1 MLSTFYP
8 VIQTV
13 VIYAMLVFVVA
24 LILRLI
30 FNYSDPNP
38 FGAVGRFSYNL
49 KKATDRFVYP
59 AARLLATFRVDTRLA
74 PLVTIFLSIV
84 LAYFTLQI
92 IGNTFFI
99 VDGLTDAILRN
110 NAKALI
116 GFVLYALVSVYFVY
130 FHPFPRLVVR
140 IYAQYFSRFCAA
152 RNRPGFDSGAAS
164 RSANRNVRYFRDA
177 RSSSARIFADDN
189 LAHLRLLVIQFTE
202 KDGAFIFVVRV
213 ILKSSKSEIVG
224 EMNGALKVKI
234 NALPID
240 GAANAELIK
249 ILAKHFG
256 VTKSAIKILKGQ
268 ASKIKQIKIVGAWAA
283 NLPDV
288 KTA

>member
-1 MLSTFYP
+1 MLSTIYP

-13 VIYAMLVFVVA
+13 VIYAMLVFVIA

-99 VDGLTDAILRN
+99 IDGLTDAILRN

-116 GFVLYALVSVYFVY
+116 GFVLYALVSVYILFIFIRFLASWFVFTRNTFLGFVRRVTDPVLLPVQRLIPPIGMFDISPMLVLLLLGFLQTIILRAFVY
-130 FHPFPRLVVR
+130 
-140 IYAQYFSRFCAA
+140 
-152 RNRPGFDSGAAS
+152 
-164 RSANRNVRYFRDA
+164 
-177 RSSSARIFADDN
+177 
-189 LAHLRLLVIQFTE
+189 
-202 KDGAFIFVVRV
+202 
-213 ILKSSKSEIVG
+213 
-224 EMNGALKVKI
+224 
-234 NALPID
+234 
-240 GAANAELIK
+240 
-249 ILAKHFG
+249 
-256 VTKSAIKILKGQ
+256 
-268 ASKIKQIKIVGAWAA
+268 
-283 NLPDV
+283 
-288 KTA
+288 

>member
-1 MLSTFYP
+1 MLSTIYP

-84 LAYFTLQI
+84 LAYFTLQV

-99 VDGLTDAILRN
+99 VDGLTDAILSN

-116 GFVLYALVSVYFVY
+116 GFVLYALVSIYILFIFIRFLASWFV
-130 FHPFPRLVVR
+130 F
-140 IYAQYFSRFCAA
+140 A
-152 RNRPGFDSGAAS
+152 RNTFLGFVRRVTDPVLLPVQRLIPPIGMFDI
-164 RSANRNVRYFRDA
+164 SAMLVLLLLGFLQTIIRNA
-177 RSSSARIFADDN
+177 FA
-189 LAHLRLLVIQFTE
+189 I
-202 KDGAFIFVVRV
+202 
-213 ILKSSKSEIVG
+213 
-224 EMNGALKVKI
+224 
-234 NALPID
+234 
-240 GAANAELIK
+240 
-249 ILAKHFG
+249 
-256 VTKSAIKILKGQ
+256 
-268 ASKIKQIKIVGAWAA
+268 
-283 NLPDV
+283 
-288 KTA
+288 

>member
-1 MLSTFYP
+1 MLSTIYA

-74 PLVTIFLSIV
+74 PLVTIFLSIG

-99 VDGLTDAILRN
+99 IDGLTEAILRN

-116 GFVLYALVSVYFVY
+116 GFVLYALVSIYILFIFIRFLASWFVFARNTFLGFVRRVTDPVLLPVQRLIPPIGMFDISPMLVLLLLGFLQTIILRAFVY
-130 FHPFPRLVVR
+130 
-140 IYAQYFSRFCAA
+140 
-152 RNRPGFDSGAAS
+152 
-164 RSANRNVRYFRDA
+164 
-177 RSSSARIFADDN
+177 
-189 LAHLRLLVIQFTE
+189 
-202 KDGAFIFVVRV
+202 
-213 ILKSSKSEIVG
+213 
-224 EMNGALKVKI
+224 
-234 NALPID
+234 
-240 GAANAELIK
+240 
-249 ILAKHFG
+249 
-256 VTKSAIKILKGQ
+256 
-268 ASKIKQIKIVGAWAA
+268 
-283 NLPDV
+283 
-288 KTA
+288 

>member
-8 VIQTV
+8 VIQTI
-13 VIYAMLVFVVA
+13 VIYAMLVFVSA

-59 AARLLATFRVDTRLA
+59 AARLLASFRVDTRLA

-99 VDGLTDAILRN
+99 VDGLTEAILRN

-116 GFVLYALVSVYFVY
+116 GFVLYALVSVYI
-130 FHPFPRLVVR
+130 L
-140 IYAQYFSRFCAA
+140 
-152 RNRPGFDSGAAS
+152 
-164 RSANRNVRYFRDA
+164 
-177 RSSSARIFADDN
+177 
-189 LAHLRLLVIQFTE
+189 
-202 KDGAFIFVVRV
+202 FIFIRFLASWFVFAPNTFLGFVRRV
-213 ILKSSKSEIVG
+213 TDPVLLPAQRLIPPVG
-224 EMNGALKVKI
+224 MFDI
-234 NALPID
+234 
-240 GAANAELIK
+240 
-249 ILAKHFG
+249 
-256 VTKSAIKILKGQ
+256 SAMLVLLLLGFLQTIIR
-268 ASKIKQIKIVGAWAA
+268 STFQIQ
-283 NLPDV
+283 
-288 KTA
+288 

>member
-116 GFVLYALVSVYFVY
+116 GFVLYALVSVYILFIFIRFLASWFVFTRNTFLGFVRRVTDPVLIPVQRLVPPIGMFDISAMLVLLLLGFLQTIILRTFVY
-130 FHPFPRLVVR
+130 
-140 IYAQYFSRFCAA
+140 
-152 RNRPGFDSGAAS
+152 
-164 RSANRNVRYFRDA
+164 
-177 RSSSARIFADDN
+177 
-189 LAHLRLLVIQFTE
+189 
-202 KDGAFIFVVRV
+202 
-213 ILKSSKSEIVG
+213 
-224 EMNGALKVKI
+224 
-234 NALPID
+234 
-240 GAANAELIK
+240 
-249 ILAKHFG
+249 
-256 VTKSAIKILKGQ
+256 
-268 ASKIKQIKIVGAWAA
+268 
-283 NLPDV
+283 
-288 KTA
+288 

>member
-8 VIQTV
+8 IIQTI
-13 VIYAMLVFVVA
+13 VIYAMLIFVIA

-84 LAYFTLQI
+84 LAYFSLQI

-99 VDGLTDAILRN
+99 VDGLTGAILRN

-116 GFVLYALVSVYFVY
+116 GFVLYALVSIYILFIFIRFLASWFV
-130 FHPFPRLVVR
+130 FTRNTFLGFVRRVTDPVLLPAQRLIPPVGMFDISAMLVLLLL
-140 IYAQYFSRFCAA
+140 
-152 RNRPGFDSGAAS
+152 GFLQTII
-164 RSANRNVRYFRDA
+164 RSA
-177 RSSSARIFADDN
+177 FA
-189 LAHLRLLVIQFTE
+189 I
-202 KDGAFIFVVRV
+202 
-213 ILKSSKSEIVG
+213 
-224 EMNGALKVKI
+224 
-234 NALPID
+234 
-240 GAANAELIK
+240 
-249 ILAKHFG
+249 
-256 VTKSAIKILKGQ
+256 
-268 ASKIKQIKIVGAWAA
+268 
-283 NLPDV
+283 
-288 KTA
+288 